1 MNWARQFK
9 WKLYKAFL
17 CRPLPRHYLQIKTKK
32 MLDVVIY
39 RLTPYVRVE
48 SLNKHDRSYLPGFGR
63 SKTDHNRSS
72 STLISASNNVF
83 SSSFHFTLVQLGKV
97 PLQYHTQ
104 RLIKAIWESTTNQE
118 SNNSHTVLT
127 GTSFGRNKWAD
138 LKGVHVKLV
147 FDSGYFRRETM
158 IRSYWMNK

>member
-1 MNWARQFK
+1 MNWARQLK
-9 WKLYKAFL
+9 WKLCKAFL
-17 CRPLPRHYLQIKTKK
+17 YRPLSRHYLQIKTKK

-48 SLNKHDRSYLPGFGR
+48 SLNKHDRSCLPGFGR

-72 STLISASNNVF
+72 STLISARNDVF
-83 SSSFHFTLVQLGKV
+83 SSNFHFTLVQLGKV

-104 RLIKAIWESTTNQE
+104 RLIKAIWESTRIQE
-118 SNNSHTVLT
+118 FNNSHTVLT
-127 GTSFGRNKWAD
+127 GASFGRNKWAD